1 MNIFWFGQ
9 ACFQITTA
17 KNKEKEISIV
27 IDPFSEEIGLK
38 LLKMEADILLLTRRH
53 PDYTNKKIVSGN
65 YFLISG
71 PGEYEIKN
79 IFIQG
84 IASFHDNSRVK
95 EGGENTIYTIETE
108 ELKICHLGDLG
119 QKELSEEQLELIGD
133 IDVLMLPVGGNFT
146 IAAKE
151 AVKIM
156 SQIEPKIIIPMYY
169 ALPKLK
175 IKLDG
180 VDKFLKA
187 LGIKKIEPL
196 KKLSVKKKEISP
208 EEVKIVLLEPRKNL

>member
-38 LLKMEADILLLTRRH
+38 LPKMEADILLLTRCH

-84 IASFHDNSRVK
+84 IASFHDNSRLK
-95 EGGENTIYTIETE
+95 EERKNTIYTIETE

-180 VDKFLKA
+180 VDKFLKV

-196 KKLSVKKKEISP
+196 KKLSIKKKEISP